1 MKYTYV
7 LLFLLLVIS
16 CGNSKKT
23 ATTSAAVSANVKVG
37 PVFSADSAYAFCAE
51 QCAFGPRTMNSEGH
65 DKCGQWIQTK
75 FKQYGMQ
82 VQTQQAVLKLYDG
95 TPVNATNIIASYKPD
110 EANRILLCA
119 HWDTRPWSDN
129 DPNEANWHTPV
140 DGANDGASGV
150 AVLLE
155 VARLLNLSDSLALGV
170 DFICFDAEDSGYP
183 QWANGVDPG
192 NTWALG
198 SQHWAA
204 NLHKNGYMPRFGIL
218 LDMVGGQGAKFYKE
232 GFSVEYASNIVDKV
246 WTAAHAIGYGS
257 RFPMA
262 DGGYI
267 TDAHVPCNELAHIP
281 VIDIV
286 PYYPDCPTSNFG
298 PTWHTVNDNMANI
311 DRTTLE
317 AVGQTIVQV
326 LFSEK

>member
-7 LLFLLLVIS
+7 LLFLLLIIS

-23 ATTSAAVSANVKVG
+23 ATTSATVSASVKVG

-65 DKCGQWIQTK
+65 EKCGQWIQAK
-75 FKQYGMQ
+75 FQQYGMQ

-110 EANRILLCA
+110 ESNRIMLCA

-155 VARLLNLSDSLALGV
+155 VARLLNKVDSLALGV

-198 SQHWAA
+198 SQYWAA
-204 NLHKNGYMPRFGIL
+204 NLHKSGYMPRFGIL
-218 LDMVGGQGAKFYKE
+218 LDMVGGQGA
-232 GFSVEYASNIVDKV
+232 N
-246 WTAAHAIGYGS
+246 
-257 RFPMA
+257 
-262 DGGYI
+262 
-267 TDAHVPCNELAHIP
+267 
-281 VIDIV
+281 
-286 PYYPDCPTSNFG
+286 
-298 PTWHTVNDNMANI
+298 
-311 DRTTLE
+311 
-317 AVGQTIVQV
+317 
-326 LFSEK
+326 